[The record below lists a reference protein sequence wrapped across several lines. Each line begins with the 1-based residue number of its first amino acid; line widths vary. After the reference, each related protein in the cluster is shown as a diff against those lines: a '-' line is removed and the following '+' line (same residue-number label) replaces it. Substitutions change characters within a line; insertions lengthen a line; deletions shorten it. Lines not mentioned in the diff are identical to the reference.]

1 MTKHGLLVI
10 DVQNDYFKGGKMAL
24 HQPDKALRNIQQLEQ
39 DFSAK
44 HLPIIYIQH
53 INTKPNPTF
62 FEADTE
68 GVVLHSELAVQPES
82 IIIEKH
88 FPNSFFQT
96 ELQETLQQHDI
107 DTLVICGMMTH
118 MCVDSTTRA
127 ASELGYNPI
136 LIHDAT
142 ATKALS
148 FTGLDVDAS
157 DVQHAL
163 IASLTNFSTVMST
176 DEWLE
181 L

>member
-62 FEADTE
+62 FKADTE
-68 GVVLHSELAVQPES
+68 GVALHSELAVQPES

-96 ELQETLQQHDI
+96 ELQATLDQLEV
-107 DTLVICGMMTH
+107 DTLVITGMMTH

-127 ASELGYNPI
+127 AAELSYNPV

-142 ATKALS
+142 ATRNLTFNENNVQAN
-148 FTGLDVDAS
+148 
-157 DVQHAL
+157 DVQNAF
-163 IASLTNFSTVMST
+163 ISSLSNFSTVMST
-176 DEWLE
+176 DDWIKA
-181 L
+181 

>member
-10 DVQNDYFKGGKMAL
+10 DVQNDYFKGGKMVL

-68 GVVLHSELAVQPES
+68 GVALYSELAVQPES

-96 ELQETLQQHDI
+96 ELQETLDQLEV
-107 DTLVICGMMTH
+107 DTLVITGMMTH

-127 ASELGYNPI
+127 AAELSYNPV

-142 ATKALS
+142 ATRNLTFNENNVQAN
-148 FTGLDVDAS
+148 
-157 DVQHAL
+157 DVQNAF
-163 IASLTNFSTVMST
+163 ISSLSNFSTVMST
-176 DEWLE
+176 DDWIKA
-181 L
+181 

>member
-1 MTKHGLLVI
+1 MTKYGLLII
-10 DVQNDYFKGGKMAL
+10 DVQNDYFSGGKMAL
-24 HQPDKALRNIQQLEQ
+24 HQPDKALTKIQHLKQ

-68 GVVLHSELAVQPES
+68 GVALHSELALQPES

-88 FPNSFFQT
+88 FPNSFLQT
-96 ELQETLQQHDI
+96 ELQATLDQLDV
-107 DTLVICGMMTH
+107 DRLVITGMMTH

-127 ASELGYNPI
+127 AAELGYHPV

-142 ATKALS
+142 ATRTLT
-148 FTGLDVDAS
+148 FNGNDVEAS
-157 DVQHAL
+157 DVQNAF
-163 IASLTNFSTVMST
+163 ISSLTNFSTVMST
-176 DEWLE
+176 DKWLE